1 MVLVSFLTQTLRRQ
15 TLVLLVSVR
24 VDVKSIIKTRQF
36 WCVIIAA
43 YLFSLSWI
51 LPFCLNGTSI
61 AKCLLLAIPGGGLF
75 ALLLSLSLL
84 VCRLVRERI
93 PFYKESDF
101 AGHLHRFFD
110 KIGCKVEGKGLF
122 LWVFLTLL
130 AIWGLVFLVCYPAC
144 CSTDTNDIFKMVLGL
159 PFESNHF
166 RYDSLNN
173 HHPAFY
179 VFINYVLLS
188 LGQAMGLTLTMS
200 VALIA
205 LIHLVV
211 LAICCSYFAI
221 KLRELFASEVVFV
234 FAWVFFALNPVIAQY
249 SVTIWKD
256 VLFSGVFL
264 VFVIQYAFLVIRSAE
279 FISDKKRI
287 IVFYLIALC
296 CSLLRNNAF
305 AAILIAIAFLLC
317 IKQIRKIA
325 LILFASIL
333 VSFCFASGP
342 IYSLV
347 GIQPTHFAESMSVP
361 LQQVGRVVAEKGVV
375 TDEQWQF
382 LNEIMP
388 YEQWSEKYNPAS
400 PNSIKFASDF
410 DDTFLEKNKIDFI
423 VCWTQIGLQ
432 NPGIYFRAWCAQT
445 LPFWSMT
452 GTTWHVVP
460 PGYIIDSTQGLVA
473 HNLVGDIVSYDDFSL
488 YREAHIAAFE
498 PLYNVAGLVWLAIF
512 SFMVVFCGN
521 KPKRALMYLP
531 LGLLWMTFLVAA
543 PASDY
548 RYLFA
553 FLLLVP
559 FFVSVC
565 FFNVAIPE
573 SSKCMR
579 YNTRSG

>member
-1 MVLVSFLTQTLRRQ
+1 
-15 TLVLLVSVR
+15 
-24 VDVKSIIKTRQF
+24 
-36 WCVIIAA
+36 
-43 YLFSLSWI
+43 
-51 LPFCLNGTSI
+51 
-61 AKCLLLAIPGGGLF
+61 
-75 ALLLSLSLL
+75 
-84 VCRLVRERI
+84 
-93 PFYKESDF
+93 
-101 AGHLHRFFD
+101 
-110 KIGCKVEGKGLF
+110 
-122 LWVFLTLL
+122 
-130 AIWGLVFLVCYPAC
+130 
-144 CSTDTNDIFKMVLGL
+144 
-159 PFESNHF
+159 
-166 RYDSLNN
+166 
-173 HHPAFY
+173 
-179 VFINYVLLS
+179 
-188 LGQAMGLTLTMS
+188 MGLTLTMS

-211 LAICCSYFAI
+211 LAFCCSYFTV

-249 SVTIWKD
+249 SVTLWKD
-256 VLFSGVFL
+256 VLFSGAFL

-287 IVFYLIALC
+287 VVFALIALC

-305 AAILIAIAFLLC
+305 VAILIAIALLLC
-317 IKQIRKIA
+317 IKQIRKTV

-333 VSFCFASGP
+333 VSFCFVSGP

-375 TDEQWQF
+375 TDEQQQF

-388 YEQWSEKYNPAS
+388 YEQWPEKYNPDS

-410 DDTFLEKNKIDFI
+410 DDTFLEKNKVDFI
-423 VCWTQIGLQ
+423 VCWVQIGLQ

-452 GTTWHVVP
+452 GTTWYVVP
-460 PGYIIDSTQGLVA
+460 PGYTIDSTQGLVA

-512 SFMVVFCGN
+512 SFMVVFCDN
-521 KPKRALMYLP
+521 KSKRALMYLP
-531 LGLLWMTFLVAA
+531 LGLLWMTFLVAT

-573 SSKCMR
+573 SPKCMR
-579 YNTRSG
+579 YNTRLG